1 MPGSRSSMCIPVPHA
16 YEIPRPERPY
26 EQDDAEE
33 YRETATAI
41 ARYNTGIPTRFTLQR
56 CVNGWLVS
64 IANDRPVSVFQQFAQ
79 QSYVIATLAELPAL
93 VEGLMREEDA

>member
-1 MPGSRSSMCIPVPHA
+1 MPSSNSSTRIPVPED
-16 YEIPRPERPY
+16 YGIPRLERAYAPD
-26 EQDDAEE
+26 EEE
-33 YRETATAI
+33 YREAQTAA
-41 ARYNTGIPTRFTLQR
+41 ARFNTGIPTRFTLQR